1 MTASPRGDTIFALSS
16 GAPPAA
22 IAVVRISGPMA
33 GEALL
38 ALAGNLPPPRRVSL
52 RPLHDREGA
61 LLDRALLLWFP
72 GPATATGEDLAE
84 LHLHGGRAVVAAVV
98 GALSAIEGCRPAE
111 AGEFTR
117 RAFENGRL
125 DLAEAEGLA
134 DLLAAETEGARRQ
147 ALRLAEGGL
156 TRLAEGWRQSL
167 LMLSARAEALLE
179 FGDEEGDV
187 LSDSALD
194 GDIAILRTALAATL
208 ATPPAE
214 RLRDG
219 FRVVVAG
226 PPNAGKS
233 TLINALAGRDA
244 AIVSSEAGTTR
255 DLIEVPVQIDGI
267 PILLID
273 SAGLRETENR
283 IETLGVERAERAMVA
298 ADLILWLGDDAPPID
313 PVIRIQARADMPGRG
328 VARPGVDLI
337 LSAATGAGMGELR
350 LRLIHTLRDRLSPDI
365 GMLLNV
371 RHRSLIKR
379 AMLEVH
385 DASAATFPEIRAEH
399 LRRALAA
406 IDAITGRAQVE
417 EMLDSLFSRF
427 CVGK

>member
-1 MTASPRGDTIFALSS
+1 MTVSPRGDTIFALSS

-22 IAVVRISGPMA
+22 IAVVRISGPTA
-33 GEALL
+33 GEALR
-38 ALAGNLPPPRRVSL
+38 ALAGKLPPPRRVCL
-52 RPLHDREGA
+52 RRLHDREGA

-72 GPATATGEDLAE
+72 GPATGTGEDLAE

-98 GALSAIEGCRPAE
+98 GALGAIEGCRPAE

-134 DLLAAETEGARRQ
+134 DLLAAETESARRQ
-147 ALRLAEGGL
+147 ALRLVEGGL

-187 LSDSALD
+187 SPDSALD
-194 GDIAILRTALAATL
+194 GDIALLRTALAATL

-283 IETLGVERAERAMVA
+283 IETLGMERAERAMAA

-328 VARPGVDLI
+328 AARPGVDLI

-350 LRLIHTLRDRLSPDI
+350 RRLIHTVRDRLSPDV
-365 GMLLNV
+365 GMLLNA

-379 AMLEVH
+379 AMLELH
-385 DASAATFPEIRAEH
+385 DASAATFPELRAEH

-406 IDAITGRAQVE
+406 IDTITGRAQVE